1 MPLTLSVTCDLRTKS
16 YTQLRRNA
24 GEGWG
29 GEGREG
35 GNLITSMS

>member
-1 MPLTLSVTCDLRTKS
+1 MSSPQCEEGGKEGSKGKG
-16 YTQLRRNA
+16 

-35 GNLITSMS
+35 SREGRVLVQSGQ